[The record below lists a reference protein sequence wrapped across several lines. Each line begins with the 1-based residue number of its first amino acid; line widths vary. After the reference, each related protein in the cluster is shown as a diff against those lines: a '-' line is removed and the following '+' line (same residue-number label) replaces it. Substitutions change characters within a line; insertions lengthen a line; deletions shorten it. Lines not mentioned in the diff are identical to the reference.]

1 VRRNCLR
8 AFAIELKFAVA
19 LDRMLW
25 TAAAGPG
32 LECVSISRRMVCA
45 IGRSRAGKPMV
56 SKRPMN
62 IVNQLM
68 QAMR

>member
-1 VRRNCLR
+1 
-8 AFAIELKFAVA
+8 
-19 LDRMLW
+19 
-25 TAAAGPG
+25 
-32 LECVSISRRMVCA
+32 MVCA